1 MADPRKVLEL
11 RVPARASE
19 LKGVRAQLRE
29 ALSGVGCGPDCAD
42 EIVLAVDEA
51 CQNIIRHAY
60 GDASEG
66 DILLWVEHE
75 GDRLVLWLR
84 DFAPRVDTE
93 QIAPRD
99 LDDIRPGGLGVHLI
113 QQLMDECGFVPQT
126 SVGGNLFRMA
136 KQLR

>member
-1 MADPRKVLEL
+1 MADPRKLLEL
-11 RVPARASE
+11 RVPALPGE
-19 LKGVRAQLRE
+19 LKGVRARLRG
-29 ALSGVGCGPDCAD
+29 ALASVGCGPDCAD

-51 CQNIIRHAY
+51 CQNVIRHAY
-60 GDASEG
+60 GEASEG

-84 DFAPRVDTE
+84 DFAPRVDPE

-99 LDDIRPGGLGVHLI
+99 LGDIRPGGLGVHLI
-113 QQLMDECGFVPQT
+113 QELMDECGFVSQT
-126 SVGGNLFRMA
+126 SEKGNLFRMT

>member
-1 MADPRKVLEL
+1 MRAL
-11 RVPARASE
+11 ASE

-29 ALSGVGCGPDCAD
+29 ALGGVGCGRDCVD

-60 GDASEG
+60 GSAHEG
-66 DILLWVEHE
+66 DILLRVEQE
-75 GDRLVLWLR
+75 GDRLLLWLR
-84 DFAPRVDTE
+84 DFAPRVKPE

-99 LDDIRPGGLGVHLI
+99 LDDVRPGGLGVHLI
-113 QQLMDECGFVPQT
+113 QELMDECGFVPQI
-126 SVGGNLFRMA
+126 SEKGNLFRMV